1 MTPDPAP
8 AVRNTDTR
16 ARRKR
21 RADRRGVALVMVL
34 AAITV
39 LTVLLVEF
47 QDESSANLSAGLTD
61 RDALKAE
68 YIARSGI
75 ALSRLLIAAEPTI
88 RGAISPLLMMVGMKA
103 PQIPVWEFSDR
114 VLGAFNDV
122 AGSKEFQALAN
133 VDLTKGKNLGLEGGR
148 FELVIVDEDSK
159 LNVNVAARGDAF
171 SQTRVAMELLGLMA
185 PDQYRLMFE
194 QRDRDGQF
202 SDRSTI
208 CSALVDWADPD
219 ENLYPCD
226 PRATAAASSTGAEDA
241 FYQMLDPPYR
251 RKNAAFDSLDELH
264 LVRGVGEDFWAT
276 FVDPEPGSP
285 KKRIMTVW
293 GQGAINVN
301 TANAQTLLA
310 VVCAGAPQAGICID
324 PMQMQM
330 FVMAVGLIRGFTMGA
345 PLFGSGRDFV
355 KALQGQGMLGPML
368 TALGIQP
375 VQFLSEAET
384 AKMLTTES
392 KVFSIYADGV
402 VSGFRRET
410 RVRIRTV
417 VDFRSAPPPGMAP
430 MYGMPGASGSAAGA
444 MGMTPPATGA
454 LGGMPTSSTT
464 QFGATPPG
472 GASGAADAIQG
483 ALAPNPGGTIIYF
496 KIE

>member
-1 MTPDPAP
+1 MTHDPTP
-8 AVRNTDTR
+8 AVGNT
-16 ARRKR
+16 ARRFR
-21 RADRRGVALVMVL
+21 RRRRSERRGVALVMVL

-47 QDESSANLSAGLTD
+47 QDESSANLSAALTD

-114 VLGAFNDV
+114 VLGAFNDA

-148 FELVIVDEDSK
+148 FELVIADEDAK

-208 CSALVDWADPD
+208 CSAMVDWADPD

-226 PRATAAASSTGAEDA
+226 PRATAVASSTGAEDA

-251 RKNAAFDSLDELH
+251 RKNAAYDSLEELH
-264 LVRGVGEDFWAT
+264 MVRGVGDDFWST
-276 FVDPEPGSP
+276 FVDPEPGDP
-285 KKRIMTVW
+285 KRRIMTVW

-324 PMQMQM
+324 PMQMQIFLM
-330 FVMAVGLIRGFTMGA
+330 GVTMMRGATMGA
-345 PLFGSGRDFV
+345 PLFGSAREFI
-355 KALQGQGMLGPML
+355 KTLQGGGMIGPIL
-368 TALGIQP
+368 KTIGLQP

-384 AKMLTTES
+384 AKMLATES

-410 RVRIRTV
+410 RVRIHAV
-417 VDFRSAPPPGMAP
+417 VDFRNAPPPGMAP
-430 MYGMPGASGSAAGA
+430 SYGMPGGSGSAAGA
-444 MGMTPPATGA
+444 LGATPPMTGM
-454 LGGMPTSSTT
+454 LPSSTT

-472 GASGAADAIQG
+472 GASGATDAIQG
-483 ALAPNPGGTIIYF
+483 ALLPNPGGTIVYF